1 MEAEITP
8 PLFICGHLTGDRR
21 GGNSFQ
27 WAEFFQKRGDKM
39 AKTKK
44 AFISEI
50 KRQMKSLGTYKKEYD
65 RMIEIFAGM
74 LHQYYVF
81 EEQFAESGYKITEL
95 YTNKAG
101 ATNERK
107 TPLYTAM
114 ESLRKDIATY
124 SDRLCLNPKAL
135 ESITIEQQNKSK
147 LAQVLSELS

>member
-1 MEAEITP
+1 V
-8 PLFICGHLTGDRR
+8 
-21 GGNSFQ
+21 
-27 WAEFFQKRGDKM
+27 

-74 LHQYYVF
+74 LHQYHVF
-81 EEQFAESGYKITEL
+81 EEQFAESGYQITEL

-124 SDRLCLNPKAL
+124 SDRLCLNPKSL